1 MCVPLHILIGKIKT
15 GDDICEGNLSFLLLS
30 FFLLSAVTI
39 PTYAEPAVSAA
50 SAIVMDAKSGRIL
63 YAKNIN
69 TQMPMASTTKIMTAI
84 VALEHGK
91 LEDIV
96 EVSAAAA
103 QVEGSSM
110 YLEAGEHLTLQDLLY
125 GLMLVS
131 GNDAA
136 AAIAEHIA
144 GGESAFVAMMNQ
156 KAAEIGALQTH
167 FENPHGLPSDTHY
180 STTEDM
186 AKITAYGLK
195 IPAFAEI
202 VATESKNLPWEGR
215 DYDRVLTNHNKLLRL
230 YPDCIGVKT
239 GFTKAAGRCLV
250 TAAARDN
257 MTLICVTLNASDDW
271 NDHMELYDAMFELYQ
286 PVCVLSP
293 EQIYGIVRVAHGAQE
308 QIEATVSEEIYFPLR
323 PDEKFEIIPHCDDTV
338 QAPVRR
344 GDDIGYAS
352 VMVGGEELGKLR
364 LTAKA
369 DVAVQALAFPEAK
382 GTMQSYLGQ
391 CFPRNGCGFSI
402 NYFMLSQN
410 LC

>member
-1 MCVPLHILIGKIKT
+1 MRRQFVV
-15 GDDICEGNLSFLLLS
+15 LLLS

-156 KAAEIGALQTH
+156 KAAEIAALQTH

-257 MTLICVTLNASDDW
+257 MTLICVTLNAPDDW

-382 GTMQSYLGQ
+382 GTMQSYLGSV
-391 CFPRNGCGFSI
+391 FSKWLRL
-402 NYFMLSQN
+402 FH
-410 LC
+410 